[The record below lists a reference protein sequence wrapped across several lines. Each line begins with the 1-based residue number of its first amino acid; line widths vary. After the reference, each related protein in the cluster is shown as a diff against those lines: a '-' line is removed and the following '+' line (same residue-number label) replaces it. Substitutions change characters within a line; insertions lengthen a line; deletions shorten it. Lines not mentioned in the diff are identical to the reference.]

1 MYIYQ
6 DGKLYTQLDDK
17 NIVGVE
23 IHPLNGVTRIDGT
36 ETTIGDVYQVL
47 TKAEAIIRFHI
58 DVDNPYIFPREVK
71 EHDTIEQAPRRV
83 GRPRSK

>member
-23 IHPLNGVTRIDGT
+23 IHPLNGVSRVVGT
-36 ETTIGDVYQVL
+36 EATIGDVYQVL
-47 TKAEAIIRFHI
+47 TKAEAIIRFQI
-58 DVDNPYIFPREVK
+58 DANNPYIFPREVK
-71 EHDTIEQAPRRV
+71 DNDTVEQVPRRV